1 MSTPALGRLD
11 HISDNSTKDLYQ
23 YDHAETMNQASP
35 CTGYSNDNAEDV
47 FVSHHENVGKD
58 ALIQAAEDSR
68 PPGWTLESYL
78 SSIPSEEDLP
88 EFPQPDLVEHAN
100 PRWSYDILPATST
113 DFSELFPSSR
123 KYNIRHDDTTFDGNM
138 NLRLDTPVVSYG
150 GKGKQIT
157 LFHLRMYD
165 LRSRHFSLRRYCRE
179 SGREICHS
187 ARMNPK
193 SILGHRVGLQRSLT
207 NAFAS
212 FRSLA
217 DNKSHE
223 CPGPLGLKRHDSGYD
238 SMHGDE
244 EKTEGSERPSSSYS
258 SNACAPSGDV
268 INLEFSNYAHISI
281 HRRGIKLKK
290 RYDFD
295 YWGSQYSWTKS
306 TNKLGALR
314 QVSYHLVR
322 RKDERKIAH
331 ICPEPLSASEAQE
344 ELDQGGWIP
353 PCSMWISDPSIIYN
367 ESSDVADV
375 VVATGMIALV
385 DDCIRRRFL
394 AHETKQLIVSL
405 PEKANQAIEEQS
417 VDPERRRSGW

>member
-1 MSTPALGRLD
+1 MSAPILNHIR
-11 HISDNSTKDLYQ
+11 HISDSSTSDLHH
-23 YDHAETMNQASP
+23 YDHSRSPSQASP
-35 CTGYSNDNAEDV
+35 LTDYSIDAAGDE
-47 FVSHHENVGKD
+47 FVSHHEDVVKD
-58 ALIQAAEDSR
+58 GLLKATEDSR
-68 PPGWTLESYL
+68 ASGWTLESYL

-88 EFPQPDLVEHAN
+88 EPPPPDLIEHAY
-100 PRWSYDILPATST
+100 PWWSYDILPATSR

-150 GKGKQIT
+150 GKGKKIT

-187 ARMNPK
+187 VRKNQKP
-193 SILGHRVGLQRSLT
+193 ILGHRIGLQRSLT
-207 NAFAS
+207 SAFAS
-212 FRSLA
+212 FRSLT
-217 DNKSHE
+217 DHKSHE
-223 CPGPLGLKRHDSGYD
+223 GPAPSGLKRYDSGYD
-238 SMHGDE
+238 SVHGYE
-244 EKTEGSERPSSSYS
+244 EKSEGSERPSSSYS
-258 SNACAPSGDV
+258 SNACVSSGDV
-268 INLEFSNYAHISI
+268 INLEFSNYAHISL

-295 YWGSQYSWTKS
+295 YWGNQYSWTKS
-306 TNKLGALR
+306 INKLGTLR

-322 RKDERKIAH
+322 RKDERKVAY

-344 ELDQGGWIP
+344 ETDQGGWIP
-353 PCSMWISDPSIIYN
+353 PCSMWINDPSIIYN

-385 DDCIRRRFL
+385 DDSIRRRFL
-394 AHETKQLIVSL
+394 PRETKQLIVSL
-405 PEKANQAIEEQS
+405 PEKANEAVEGKP
-417 VDPERRRSGW
+417 VDHERHPTAR